1 MPRQKRYSTTYPG
14 IYYVIGK
21 RPDGKPEK
29 IFYARYTRKG
39 KKIEERAGRQFQ
51 DDMTAARANALRMD
65 RIKGKDP
72 SNKQKRQLKAEQKL
86 KEQGKYTIDKLWN
99 EYKLNRTPGKSLDTD
114 EGRYKKYIEPVF
126 GRKEPKDL
134 IKLDVD
140 RVRIKLLKK
149 LSPQSV
155 KHVLNLLTWIIN
167 YGVKNNLCEGISF
180 HIQKPSVNNE
190 KTEDLT
196 PKQLEQL
203 LQSIKEDENID
214 AGNMMLMALYTGM
227 RRGELFK
234 LQWNDINLK
243 TGFILLKDPKGGA
256 DQKIPI
262 NDMARNL
269 LSSITRSESPY
280 IFPGRNGGMR
290 TTMGVAA
297 RRIRKNAGLPDDFRP
312 MHGLRHVYAS
322 MLASSGKVDMYV
334 LQKLM
339 THKSPRMTQRYAHL
353 RDDALKSGASQID
366 NIFRQSNQDKKII
379 NIK

>member
-243 TGFILLKDPKGGA
+243 TGFILLKDP
-256 DQKIPI
+256 
-262 NDMARNL
+262 
-269 LSSITRSESPY
+269 
-280 IFPGRNGGMR
+280 
-290 TTMGVAA
+290 
-297 RRIRKNAGLPDDFRP
+297 
-312 MHGLRHVYAS
+312 
-322 MLASSGKVDMYV
+322 
-334 LQKLM
+334 
-339 THKSPRMTQRYAHL
+339 
-353 RDDALKSGASQID
+353 
-366 NIFRQSNQDKKII
+366 
-379 NIK
+379 